1 MGNSAEVLFLDDKVL
16 FCLEILACI
25 LLFLPGGNVTF
36 FLKFHLI
43 LSFKAYLVPT
53 YPPTEIQKIVFQKFL
68 SYKLQ
73 DFFDK
78 LFPINIYYNDIMY
91 LFQSYTET
99 FLFLLNKMGMNMM
112 GETDN

>member
-1 MGNSAEVLFLDDKVL
+1 MLFLDDKVL

-36 FLKFHLI
+36 CLTFHLI

-53 YPPTEIQKIVFQKFL
+53 YPPIEIQKIVFQKFL
-68 SYKLQ
+68 SHKLL
-73 DFFDK
+73 DFLDK
-78 LFPINIYYNDIMY
+78 LFPINIYYNDILY

-112 GETDN
+112 GKTDN